1 MTNEDRDNFAE
12 KMEKLESSRLSMFDD
27 VIEEYVDTRQVL
39 NRFNQFRDSYN
50 KWYQACFI
58 EECAGSVLIPILK
71 GIENPFDRILK
82 S

>member
-1 MTNEDRDNFAE
+1 MTNEDQDNFNE
-12 KMEKLESSRLSMFDD
+12 KLENLESSRLSMFDD

-39 NRFNQFRDSYN
+39 NRFNQFRDVYN

-71 GIENPFDRILK
+71 GFNPYCSHL
-82 S
+82 